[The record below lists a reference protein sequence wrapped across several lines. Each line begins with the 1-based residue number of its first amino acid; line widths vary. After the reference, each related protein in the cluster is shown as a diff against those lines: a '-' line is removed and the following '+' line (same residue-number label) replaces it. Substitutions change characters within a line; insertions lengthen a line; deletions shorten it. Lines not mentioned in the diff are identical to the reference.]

1 MDRPVYEL
9 FGTPIN
15 ALSMADTLLLIER
28 TIEQRGRL
36 LIGVVNA
43 AKLVNMRRSRA
54 LREAMQACDV
64 TLADGMSVVW
74 AFRLLGKRLP
84 ERVPGVDLMHRMLQ
98 QGQLRGRRVYLFGA
112 AEEVSQVVAC
122 RIVEDYPGIVV
133 AGRRNGFYQPEEE
146 EEIVAAIRSS
156 KPDILL
162 VAMSPPKKEQFL
174 ARWRDRLEVPICHG
188 VGGAFD
194 VMAGKVKRAPG
205 LWQKLGL
212 EWFYRV
218 VQEPRRMWRRYL
230 VTNTLFGWMLLEEI
244 MRRIFARRSRG
255 T

>member
-1 MDRPVYEL
+1 
-9 FGTPIN
+9 
-15 ALSMADTLLLIER
+15 MADTLSLIER
-28 TIEQRGRL
+28 TIERRGRL

-43 AKLVNMRRSRA
+43 AKLVNMRRSRP
-54 LREAMQACDV
+54 LRQAMQACDI
-64 TLADGMSVVW
+64 TLADGISVVW
-74 AFRLLGKRLP
+74 ALRLLGKRLP

-98 QGQLRGRRVYLFGA
+98 QGQSHGRRVYLLGA
-112 AEEVSQVVAC
+112 AEEVSQVVE
-122 RIVEDYPGIVV
+122 RLIGEDYPGIVV

-156 KPDILL
+156 EPDILL

-230 VTNTLFGWMLLEEI
+230 VTNTLFGWMLLGEI
-244 MRRIFARRSRG
+244 ARRIFARRSQR